1 MGVDGNSMN
10 DTRKKGGLQT
20 VLQQQQS
27 KKLYK
32 KRLKGTCRLADYC
45 FIFSSIYIFEF
56 PPQLSANELRLFFQ
70 INQSGCLVKVKRSK
84 NTAALE
90 PMHLPQALD
99 FEFTKVNIKTS
110 DVYDGNFLS

>member
-1 MGVDGNSMN
+1 MSQAGSSFGFEFEKGCGVDGKSMN

-45 FIFSSIYIFEF
+45 FIFLSIYIFEF
-56 PPQLSANELRLFFQ
+56 PPQLSANCQ
-70 INQSGCLVKVKRSK
+70 
-84 NTAALE
+84 
-90 PMHLPQALD
+90 
-99 FEFTKVNIKTS
+99 
-110 DVYDGNFLS
+110 

>member
-1 MGVDGNSMN
+1 MGVDGKSMN

-45 FIFSSIYIFEF
+45 FIFYLFTFLNSRHSS
-56 PPQLSANELRLFFQ
+56 QATANELRLFSKLT
-70 INQSGCLVKVKRSK
+70 NQV
-84 NTAALE
+84 AW
-90 PMHLPQALD
+90 
-99 FEFTKVNIKTS
+99 
-110 DVYDGNFLS
+110 